1 MPNSRIRILFTLLFA
16 AIAAPCQIV
25 EECRPVAFDSS
36 LVGQAQDTA
45 WVVGAF
51 RIDYLRTIGDY
62 AVFGVVKDSSTSHDN
77 DSLIQS
83 LMLGFK
89 LNDATEDMRYAILL
103 AAAAN
108 DRRISFHLT
117 ESWARKSNDT
127 AYVDVCEVDNVN
139 IHGSPKRTVP

>member
-1 MPNSRIRILFTLLFA
+1 MPNQRIRILVTLLFA

-25 EECRPVAFDSS
+25 EDCRPVAFDSS
-36 LVGQAQDTA
+36 LVGEAQDTA

-62 AVFGVVKDSSTSHDN
+62 AVFGVVKDSSSTDY
-77 DSLIQS
+77 DALA
-83 LMLGFK
+83 LGFK

-103 AAAAN
+103 AAATN

-127 AYVDVCEVDNVN
+127 VYANVCEVDNVN
-139 IHGSPKRTVP
+139 IHGSPKRTAP